1 MALDILERNPCGYF
15 LLVEGGRI
23 DHAHHGGN
31 AYRALVDTVEFARAV
46 QVALDRTDAK
56 DTLVIVT
63 ADHAHV
69 LTFAGYPVR
78 GNPILGKVRSVDDH
92 GVSKKDLE
100 LAEDGLPYTTLS
112 YANGPGYRSK
122 KERRAARDE
131 DTTDPDYLQQAG
143 LDLDWETHGG
153 DDVPVYARGPGAQ
166 LIRGVME
173 QNYIFHV
180 MDAAGRLRERAA
192 AAAE

>member
-1 MALDILERNPCGYF
+1 
-15 LLVEGGRI
+15 
-23 DHAHHGGN
+23 
-31 AYRALVDTVEFARAV
+31 V

-63 ADHAHV
+63 ADHSHV
-69 LTFAGYPVR
+69 LTFAGYPAR

-92 GVSKKDLE
+92 GVPTEDPE
-100 LAEDGLPYTTLS
+100 LAQDGLPYTTLS
-112 YANGPGYRSK
+112 YANGPGYRNK
-122 KERRAARDE
+122 RKRRAVRYE
-131 DTTDPDYLQQAG
+131 DTAHPDYLQQAG
-143 LDLDWETHGG
+143 LDLDSETHGG

-180 MDAAGRLRERAA
+180 MDAAGGLRERAA
-192 AAAE
+192 AVAE

>member
-1 MALDILERNPCGYF
+1 MRSSDG
-15 LLVEGGRI
+15 
-23 DHAHHGGN
+23 HG
-31 AYRALVDTVEFARAV
+31 LPE
-46 QVALDRTDAK
+46 
-56 DTLVIVT
+56 
-63 ADHAHV
+63 
-69 LTFAGYPVR
+69 
-78 GNPILGKVRSVDDH
+78 
-92 GVSKKDLE
+92 KDLE
-100 LAEDGLPYTTLS
+100 LAKDGLPYTTLS

-122 KERRAARDE
+122 KERRAVRGE
-131 DTTDPDYLQQAG
+131 DTTDPDYVQQAG

-192 AAAE
+192 AAAESGGVP